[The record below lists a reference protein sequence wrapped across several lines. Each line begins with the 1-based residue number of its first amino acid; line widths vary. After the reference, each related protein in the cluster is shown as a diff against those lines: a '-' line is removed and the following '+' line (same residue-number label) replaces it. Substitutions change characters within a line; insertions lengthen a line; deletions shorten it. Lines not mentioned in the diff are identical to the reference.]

1 MCVSK
6 YFVSVEGQMSSSTD
20 VFLGG
25 SSQTVSTSI
34 WYLEVYVKDD
44 SNGRIYQYLCLEM
57 LMCDG

>member
-1 MCVSK
+1 VD
-6 YFVSVEGQMSSSTD
+6 GQMSSSTD